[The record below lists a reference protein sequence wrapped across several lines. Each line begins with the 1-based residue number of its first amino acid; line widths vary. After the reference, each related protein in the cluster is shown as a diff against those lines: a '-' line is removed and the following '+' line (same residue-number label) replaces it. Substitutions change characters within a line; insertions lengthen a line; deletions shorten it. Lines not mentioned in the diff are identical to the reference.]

1 MIGDRERPRRHWLTA
16 ATLIVASSILLAAA
30 GRASRPAVGGQRAA
44 FSSQTQ
50 MVRIDALVTDGGR
63 PVLGLQPVDFE
74 VRDNGV
80 LQQVDLVSF
89 DRVPL
94 TVILTFDT
102 SESVAGQRL
111 ADLRTAAG
119 SVLEGLH
126 AEDEAALVTFDAA
139 VARTCEATTNHRRI
153 AVALDE
159 VRTGRGTALVD
170 AVYAGITLGADETGR
185 VLMIVFS
192 DGLDV
197 SSWLAPDAV
206 IRAARR
212 SDVVAYVATVGGRAL
227 PAFEPRARADYEGA
241 MKRVLDSRGFLK
253 VLTDAT
259 GGAVFDLAA
268 TRDLGGAFTRILA
281 EFRQRYL
288 VSYAPRSVS
297 HDGWHKVEVSIK
309 GRRGVRVKARPGYQ
323 AH

>member
-1 MIGDRERPRRHWLTA
+1 MLVAASFVLIG
-16 ATLIVASSILLAAA
+16 AA
-30 GRASRPAVGGQRAA
+30 GRASRSATTEPRGQASGQRPT

-50 MVRIDALVTDGGR
+50 AVRIDALVTDGGR

-111 ADLRTAAG
+111 RDLTTAAG

-126 AEDEAALVTFDAA
+126 AEDEAALVTFGAA
-139 VARTCEATTNHRRI
+139 VARTCEATTDHRRV
-153 AVALDE
+153 ASALDE
-159 VRTGRGTALVD
+159 VKTGRGTALVD

-192 DGLDV
+192 DGLDT
-197 SSWLAPDAV
+197 SSWLAPDSV
-206 IRAARR
+206 IRTARR

-241 MKRVLDSRGFLK
+241 MKRVLDSRVFLK
-253 VLTDAT
+253 DLTDAT

-288 VSYAPRSVS
+288 LSYVPRNVS

-309 GRRGVRVKARPGYQ
+309 GRRGVTVKARSGYQ
-323 AH
+323 GH